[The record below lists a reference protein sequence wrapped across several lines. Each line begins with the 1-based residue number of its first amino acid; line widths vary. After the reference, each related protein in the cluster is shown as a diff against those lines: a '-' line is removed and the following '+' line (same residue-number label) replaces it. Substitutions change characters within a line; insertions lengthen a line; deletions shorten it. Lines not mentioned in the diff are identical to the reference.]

1 MDICEFLKGETI
13 ISDGSVSSKS
23 TTDFVGQRGRKY
35 KKVSTIWNNERVE
48 DGLSNEIFYLLDKK
62 NLQIM

>member
-35 KKVSTIWNNERVE
+35 KKGQQQFGIMNE
-48 DGLSNEIFYLLDKK
+48 
-62 NLQIM
+62 